1 MVKSKSIDANQK
13 IVWWKNLII
22 LQYSYKIMGSMKVK
36 YKEHNWIWMEIN
48 GKKVPEKLK
57 QNSQAI

>member
-22 LQYSYKIMGSMKVK
+22 LQYSYNVMESFKVK
-36 YKEHNWIWMEIN
+36 WEEHNWIRMEIN
-48 GKKVPEKLK
+48 VKAVAEVVR
-57 QNSQAI
+57 